1 MLSPQSPHFH
11 LGFNGFAYSWRHS
24 FAGNY
29 IQGLS
34 KKTAGKPTGHGPM
47 EKFILVI
54 QLPGRLQVVTTC
66 PKWFL
71 DNTDLL
77 NADHLLQ
84 GNPSSA
90 WRFLREL
97 NSMPNVQK

>member
-1 MLSPQSPHFH
+1 
-11 LGFNGFAYSWRHS
+11 
-24 FAGNY
+24 
-29 IQGLS
+29 
-34 KKTAGKPTGHGPM
+34 M
-47 EKFILVI
+47 EKSILVI
-54 QLPGRLQVVTTC
+54 QLPGRLQVVTSC
-66 PKWFL
+66 PKWLL
-71 DNTDLL
+71 DNTDL